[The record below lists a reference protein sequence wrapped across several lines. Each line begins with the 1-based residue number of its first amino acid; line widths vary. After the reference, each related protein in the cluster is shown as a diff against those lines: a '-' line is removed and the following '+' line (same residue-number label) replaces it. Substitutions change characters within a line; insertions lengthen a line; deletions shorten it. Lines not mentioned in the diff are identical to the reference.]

1 LGDHRKT
8 QKRQARMS
16 YDPEIKS
23 TTGPVAA
30 RSQQLKG

>member
-16 YDPEIKS
+16 YDPEIKP
-23 TTGPVAA
+23 TDRAGDGPFAA
-30 RSQQLKG
+30 A